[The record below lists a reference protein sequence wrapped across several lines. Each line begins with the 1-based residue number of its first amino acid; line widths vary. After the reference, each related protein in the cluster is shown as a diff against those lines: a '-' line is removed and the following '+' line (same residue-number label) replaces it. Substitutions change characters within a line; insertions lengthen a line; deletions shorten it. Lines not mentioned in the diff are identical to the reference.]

1 MENFLLLNIR
11 SLRQNLEQLEVFLD
25 ELPTK
30 PIAIVLT
37 ETRSSNDENH
47 NPQRIDFYRP
57 IKTCSR
63 DSKGGGV
70 GIFVH
75 EDAEVL
81 ETYRSSVRNVQII
94 SLEIKFNGNTVI
106 LTAVYKS
113 PNYPIDEFL
122 NQLSDHIMNIKTNS
136 NKKHIVCGDF
146 NVNLL
151 IENNS
156 TKKLLELM
164 SFFNLNLQ
172 SNRLITRETGQSRTA
187 IDHFFANFN
196 SKCWVNKTEI
206 SDHYSVF
213 FSTEFIQENKNSEA
227 HFLSKQL
234 HKLNS
239 LDTRKDLNFEVYQ
252 QLKCKN
258 FEHFEN
264 PDEAIKSLQKLIL
277 EAKEKIIPTKK
288 ITLRKE
294 DKIWVTAKIKNL
306 AKKKQNLFQA

>member
-30 PIAIVLT
+30 PIAIALT

-94 SLEIKFNGNTVI
+94 SLEIKFNKKTVI

-156 TKKLLELM
+156 TK
-164 SFFNLNLQ
+164 N
-172 SNRLITRETGQSRTA
+172 
-187 IDHFFANFN
+187 
-196 SKCWVNKTEI
+196 CWN
-206 SDHYSVF
+206 
-213 FSTEFIQENKNSEA
+213 
-227 HFLSKQL
+227 
-234 HKLNS
+234 
-239 LDTRKDLNFEVYQ
+239 
-252 QLKCKN
+252 
-258 FEHFEN
+258 
-264 PDEAIKSLQKLIL
+264 
-277 EAKEKIIPTKK
+277 
-288 ITLRKE
+288 
-294 DKIWVTAKIKNL
+294 
-306 AKKKQNLFQA
+306 